1 MARPTWSTT
10 TSGKTMLRSRVVALT
25 MMWKMKSP
33 RATVIQHM
41 VKTFTA
47 DDIMKAAIAL
57 TQAAGLTPPVP
68 RKGGPQNP
76 REDMLAADLFDCMHK
91 LEGGNMPEIV
101 VPCTELSACLEVQGG
116 ESNQGLSQLLM
127 TRMTEMERKL
137 TSLQQ
142 VERNLENLGE
152 KVEQLTRGPMA
163 DSSKVSD
170 NLEQVLNK
178 LVDRLPAPP
187 GPVLPGGGFEAALN
201 RGRSASM
208 ERERRGSMSGRE
220 ELRRKAAAAA
230 ALKRQKGEEEAKK
243 QLLWPALA
251 EGGGAA
257 GGAEGGSGHLPLE
270 GGAKRR
276 AAGQLVD
283 EDGFR
288 LQGRRRKV
296 APTGSSTVDLSSLS
310 TQMTSPIDRY
320 VGNTSLAVSAD
331 IVQRALTMC
340 AAAGQADGMLEIIK
354 VEPIGLQR
362 LNARTRAW
370 KVTVPFSCRS
380 IMDKDDTYP
389 PGWTHRAY
397 FAPRGE
403 GQKKPRMGEE
413 SHLVNGLL
421 QDEQR
426 AREGV
431 RQAEEDRLRAQR
443 DDDSGLRAQRE
454 DEEDRLRAQQEE
466 ENGNSSDGDE
476 SSTHS
481 GESQEV
487 RGAAGPAVPQPPVLG

>member
-1 MARPTWSTT
+1 MV
-10 TSGKTMLRSRVVALT
+10 RSRVVALT

-33 RATVIQHM
+33 RSTVLQHM
-41 VKTFTA
+41 VKKFTA
-47 DDIMKAAIAL
+47 DDIMKASIAL
-57 TQAAGLTPPVP
+57 AQAAGLTPPPP

-76 REDMLAADLFDCMHK
+76 KVDMLATDLFDCIHK
-91 LEGGNMPEIV
+91 LEGGNMPEII
-101 VPCTELSACLEVQGG
+101 VPCTELSACIEVLQDGV
-116 ESNQGLSQLLM
+116 SNQDLSQPFM

-142 VERNLENLGE
+142 VERKLENLGE
-152 KVEQLTRGPMA
+152 RVEQLTRGAMA
-163 DSSKVSD
+163 DSSKASD

-187 GPVLPGGGFEAALN
+187 VPVLPDGGFNAALS
-201 RGRSASM
+201 RGRTASM
-208 ERERRGSMSGRE
+208 ERDRRGSISGRE

-243 QLLWPALA
+243 QQSWVAMV
-251 EGGGAA
+251 EGDGAA
-257 GGAEGGSGHLPLE
+257 GGAEGGSGQLPLE

-276 AAGQLVD
+276 AAGQPVD

-288 LQGRRRKV
+288 LQGRRRKA
-296 APTGSSTVDLSSLS
+296 APSGSSTVDLSSLS

-320 VGNTSLAVSAD
+320 VGNTSMAVSAD
-331 IVQRALTMC
+331 IVQQALIMC
-340 AAAGQADGMLEIIK
+340 AAAGQGGGMLEIIK

-370 KVTVPFSCRS
+370 KVTVPFSCRA

-403 GQKKPRMGEE
+403 GHKKPRMGVEE
-413 SHLVNGLL
+413 SHIVNGLL
-421 QDEQR
+421 QEEQR
-426 AREGV
+426 AKEAV

-443 DDDSGLRAQRE
+443 EEDSGLRAQRE
-454 DEEDRLRAQQEE
+454 EDRLRAQREE
-466 ENGNSSDGDE
+466 ENGINSDGDQ
-476 SSTHS
+476 SSS

-487 RGAAGPAVPQPPVLG
+487 RGAAGPAVQQPQALG